1 MNALVGNFCIACLNK
16 QLYRAT
22 VSRDGQWGSKRV
34 KCRVCGQGDDDGRNQ
49 IRAITDR
56 TKLAGARRYIDR
68 GETAL
73 VPAYA
78 ITCQKGPAGLLTM
91 TGPYP

>member
-1 MNALVGNFCIACLNK
+1 MNGSESLPRPYTAFLCLDGWAGRTEQAVEIVADVG
-16 QLYRAT
+16 RM
-22 VSRDGQWGSKRV
+22 VR
-34 KCRVCGQGDDDGRNQ
+34 

-78 ITCQKGPAGLLTM
+78 ITCRKGPAGLLTM